1 MQIKL
6 ELDARIHGRELFSA
20 VSRWRNGIKIAR
32 LKPNKIWRSVEKELL
47 IALLLLL
54 LALISAFSKW
64 LRSAESANNSKSWLK
79 TEKMSL
85 KEMNKTWKAGYQ
97 KFSNGNILVIARDML
112 LLSKSHHFLKI
123 SLLFLKKCCC
133 LNFNDNQLSATVR
146 TTSELFSSE
155 LLNSLLCPVSASL
168 AFYTVGN
175 NSEFKR

>member
-1 MQIKL
+1 
-6 ELDARIHGRELFSA
+6 
-20 VSRWRNGIKIAR
+20 
-32 LKPNKIWRSVEKELL
+32 
-47 IALLLLL
+47 
-54 LALISAFSKW
+54 
-64 LRSAESANNSKSWLK
+64 
-79 TEKMSL
+79 
-85 KEMNKTWKAGYQ
+85 MNKTWKAGYQ